1 MSAAIS
7 LREIATP
14 ENFNETAY
22 LASNPDV
29 KEAVTS
35 GTFTSGKA
43 HFDAFGRKEGRTQLS
58 LTSVAAVRAEK
69 MLKLAKSL
77 LLDRDTAVDEH
88 GRFNFLTEAIR
99 AETRIIDTNNV
110 SSNAYDSDMKAIIER
125 HKDGLILDC
134 GAGSRNEYYENVVNL
149 EIAAYPSTDILA
161 VGEHLPFKDNTFD
174 AVFSI
179 AVLEHVRDP
188 FKCANEISRVLKPGG
203 QLYCCVPFLQPL
215 HGYPHHYFNASPQG
229 IRRLFE
235 DALTIESVTVPNP
248 VHPIFALTWIVQSWT
263 GGLTGHSR
271 DQFLNTKIGDLIGD
285 PIALVHQPFCQELSE
300 EKRLEL
306 ACASILTARKP

>member
-110 SSNAYDSDMKAIIER
+110 SSNAYDR
-125 HKDGLILDC
+125 LIC
-134 GAGSRNEYYENVVNL
+134 A
-149 EIAAYPSTDILA
+149 
-161 VGEHLPFKDNTFD
+161 
-174 AVFSI
+174 
-179 AVLEHVRDP
+179 HV
-188 FKCANEISRVLKPGG
+188 
-203 QLYCCVPFLQPL
+203 QL
-215 HGYPHHYFNASPQG
+215 
-229 IRRLFE
+229 
-235 DALTIESVTVPNP
+235 
-248 VHPIFALTWIVQSWT
+248 
-263 GGLTGHSR
+263 
-271 DQFLNTKIGDLIGD
+271 LNI
-285 PIALVHQPFCQELSE
+285 
-300 EKRLEL
+300 
-306 ACASILTARKP
+306 